1 MTMNAAIIAA
11 ARAHLG
17 VKEWPGAKSNPA
29 VEVFFA
35 RAGHPGLQ
43 DDVPWCAAFVGAVLA
58 ECGIQPS
65 GNLMARSYLKWG
77 RAVPSRDAQPG
88 DVVVFRRGKAPAG
101 HVAFFLSWAGARVH
115 VIGGNQGDQV
125 SEATFQVE
133 DVLAIRRA
141 DGAAQPFIGR
151 ATLEAGSRGAMV
163 LDLQDQL
170 ARLGYFAGAKDGEFG
185 PLTRAAVL
193 AFQADARIEVDG
205 VAGPETWSALE
216 HAPAKA
222 SRDVTA
228 ADLRKRGSETLASA
242 DRIDVAAGLAGVT
255 ASVTAIKDATDQAA
269 GLLPQLKAL
278 VVDNWPLL
286 LVAALLIGVVIWS
299 QRIKAARVSDAQSGA
314 HLGR

>member
-1 MTMNAAIIAA
+1 MSMNAAIVSA

-35 RAGHPGLQ
+35 RAGHPGLT

-65 GNLMARSYLKWG
+65 GSLMARSYLKWG
-77 RAVPSRDAQPG
+77 RDISTRDAQPG
-88 DVVVFRRGKAPAG
+88 DIVVLRRGKPPQG
-101 HVAFFLSWAGARVH
+101 HVAFFVSWAGTRLH

-125 SEATFQVE
+125 SEANFAVE
-133 DVLAIRRA
+133 DVVAIRRA

-151 ATLEAGSRGAMV
+151 ATVEAGMRGAMV

-170 ARLGYFAGAKDGEFG
+170 ARLDYFAGAKDGEFG

-193 AFQADARIEVDG
+193 AFQADAGIEVDG
-205 VAGPETWSALE
+205 VVGPETWTALE
-216 HAPAKA
+216 HATPRPA
-222 SRDVTA
+222 RDVTA
-228 ADLRKRGSETLASA
+228 ADLRRRGSETLASA
-242 DRIDVAAGLAGVT
+242 DRIDVAAGVAGAT
-255 ASVTAIKDATDQAA
+255 ATLTAIKDATEQAS
-269 GLLPQLKAL
+269 GVLPRIQAL

-286 LVAALLIGVVIWS
+286 IVGALLVGVVIWS
-299 QRIKAARVSDAQSGA
+299 QRIKQARVRDARTGA
-314 HLGR
+314 NLAR